1 MVPEHWGTLL
11 SILLAGKPGHSD
23 CKQWPYQML
32 SVVCSVWYAQSVSC
46 FVSPRRPADEYFRE
60 EDGPLLLP
68 ESLDRLMRIH
78 YALAGCQ
85 FPENNQQW
93 ERFQVLLK
101 LIMYRSS
108 MNCEKKT
115 FLSWK
120 ESENTIHLYSVTMSL
135 FWRHDLVQFCNTGP
149 LWLSLPWH

>member
-1 MVPEHWGTLL
+1 MVPEHCGTLL

-23 CKQWPYQML
+23 CIK
-32 SVVCSVWYAQSVSC
+32 CSVWYAQSVSC

-85 FPENNQQW
+85 FPGNNQQ
-93 ERFQVLLK
+93 
-101 LIMYRSS
+101 
-108 MNCEKKT
+108 
-115 FLSWK
+115 
-120 ESENTIHLYSVTMSL
+120 
-135 FWRHDLVQFCNTGP
+135 
-149 LWLSLPWH
+149 